1 MKTTHQMTVR
11 AACIFIAAASI
22 IVIGVQPIFIG
33 LLTERLALTLVQ
45 QSWVMSAEMCG
56 SIVGT
61 LLCLP
66 MIRRLGAR
74 SIGLS
79 TGLLLFLSNFF
90 TASVLQF
97 DHLMALRLVS
107 GVCAGVLYSYAI
119 YCLGRMSGPDR
130 SYGILLF
137 VQTALF
143 AFSAVVMPMVAE
155 RWGFYWAIGFLT
167 GWYALVCLAC
177 LCLPARQ
184 VDEVVPARTGGH
196 LSGLTIIGVCS
207 LAGMLLL
214 QLSIYSLW
222 GFVEGIGSDAGIAPV
237 DIGWAISMGLLGGLP
252 GAALPSLLGRR
263 LGRVPMI
270 LAGSLIVL
278 VSIFML
284 AYRIHDTVD
293 LALAVFLMNLG
304 WNLALSYYMSSVVT
318 HDPQGRLTRLVGV
331 VQVSAAAAAPTLL
344 ALFMQEDGRQSIFV
358 LSAATIMLG
367 GVLMLVMLALTRK
380 HAGDSSLGTSS

>member
-1 MKTTHQMTVR
+1 MKTIHPMAVR
-11 AACIFIAAASI
+11 VACIFIAAASI

-33 LLTERLALTLVQ
+33 LLAERLTLTLVQ

-56 SIVGT
+56 SILGT

-74 SIGLS
+74 SIGLGS
-79 TGLLLFLSNFF
+79 ALLLFLSNFF
-90 TASVLQF
+90 TASVEQF
-97 DHLMALRLVS
+97 DHLLALRLVS

-119 YCLGRMSGPDR
+119 YCLGRMSGQDR

-143 AFSAVVMPMVAE
+143 AFSAAVMPIIAE
-155 RWGFYWAIGFLT
+155 RLGFYWAIYFVA

-177 LCLPARQ
+177 VCLPARQ
-184 VDEVVPARTGGH
+184 VDEVLPARTNGR
-196 LSGLTIIGVCS
+196 LSGLTLIGVCS
-207 LAGMLLL
+207 LVGMLLL

-222 GFVEGIGSDAGIAPV
+222 GFVEGIGADAGIAPV
-237 DIGWAISMGLLGGLP
+237 DIGWAISVGLLGGLP

-278 VSIFML
+278 LSIYLF
-284 AYRIHDTVD
+284 AAQIHDAAD
-293 LALAVFLMNLG
+293 LAVAVFLMNLG

-318 HDPQGRLTRLVGV
+318 HDPEGRLTRLVGV

-344 ALFMQEDGRQSIFV
+344 ALFMHEDSRQGIFM
-358 LSAATIMLG
+358 LSSGTVVLG
-367 GVLMLVMLALTRK
+367 GVLMLVMLVLTRQR
-380 HAGDSSLGTSS
+380 AV

>member
-1 MKTTHQMTVR
+1 MAVR
-11 AACIFIAAASI
+11 VACIFIAAASI

-33 LLTERLALTLVQ
+33 LLAERLTLTLVQ

-56 SIVGT
+56 SILGT

-74 SIGLS
+74 SIGLGS
-79 TGLLLFLSNFF
+79 ALLLFLSNFF
-90 TASVLQF
+90 TASVEQF
-97 DHLMALRLVS
+97 DHLLALRLVS

-119 YCLGRMSGPDR
+119 YCLGRMSGQDR

-143 AFSAVVMPMVAE
+143 AFSAAVMPIIAE
-155 RWGFYWAIGFLT
+155 RLGFYWAIYFVA

-177 LCLPARQ
+177 VCLPARQ
-184 VDEVVPARTGGH
+184 VDEVLPARTNGR
-196 LSGLTIIGVCS
+196 LSGLTLIGVCS
-207 LAGMLLL
+207 LVGMLLL

-222 GFVEGIGSDAGIAPV
+222 GFVEGIGADAGIAPV
-237 DIGWAISMGLLGGLP
+237 DIGWAISVGLLGGLP

-278 VSIFML
+278 LSIYLF
-284 AYRIHDTVD
+284 AAQIHDAAD
-293 LALAVFLMNLG
+293 LAVAVFLMNLG

-318 HDPQGRLTRLVGV
+318 HDPEGRLTRLVGV

-344 ALFMQEDGRQSIFV
+344 ALFMHEDSRQGIFM
-358 LSAATIMLG
+358 LSSGTVVLG
-367 GVLMLVMLALTRK
+367 GVLMLVMLVLTRQR
-380 HAGDSSLGTSS
+380 AV